1 MIVKYGFSS
10 NIVNPLTALPVYQ
23 LVVSLSPNA
32 GKDPLCRGTVE
43 APTPP
48 VGVMWEFGDGTDQVS
63 SSTFDQVSKL
73 RGPSPIALALLKS
86 VAFIYKKLPYP
97 RSGFQTPGW
106 WRIGLI
112 TTGSAHAI
120 LLDHARKFV
129 PKLLSEE
136 QKMLRIAFAQEL
148 LDGIT
153 AELDSLPVLA
163 VPQNKNTIERIPFSD
178 DIIQNAM
185 VELIPRE
192 AF

>member
-1 MIVKYGFSS
+1 
-10 NIVNPLTALPVYQ
+10 
-23 LVVSLSPNA
+23 
-32 GKDPLCRGTVE
+32 
-43 APTPP
+43 
-48 VGVMWEFGDGTDQVS
+48 
-63 SSTFDQVSKL
+63 
-73 RGPSPIALALLKS
+73 
-86 VAFIYKKLPYP
+86 
-97 RSGFQTPGW
+97 
-106 WRIGLI
+106 
-112 TTGSAHAI
+112 SAHAI